1 MTTANS
7 FTKPNWRT
15 PTVVLICAGLV
26 VTLSMGVRHGFGLF
40 LQPVTTDLG
49 LTRQNFAFAMG
60 VQNLMWGLGQP
71 FVGMIADRFGTG
83 RVLAVGAVMY
93 ALGLAFMSAA
103 HSAFGLTMS
112 AGVLI
117 GLGLSGTTFSIVFG
131 AVGRAVTP
139 QFRSK
144 ALAIVGAAG
153 SFGQFVMVPGTHSL
167 IAGLGWASALLIL
180 AGLAALIV
188 PLANGLAEYRETPA
202 DAGVAPQSIMQ
213 ALREAFAHNGFK
225 LLTLGYFVCGF
236 QVVFIGVHLPSY
248 IVDKGLTAKNG
259 MIALALIGLF
269 NVIGSY
275 SWGSMGAHYTKKNLL
290 SLIYLLRAVVIAI
303 FLLIPISPLSVYL
316 FAAGIGL
323 LWLGTVP
330 LTSAVVAQIF
340 GVKYLSMLSGFVF
353 LSHQLGSFAGAW
365 LGGYVFDKTG
375 SYQLVWFI
383 AIALSI
389 VAALANWPID
399 ERPVER
405 LRMRESA
412 LPT

>member
-1 MTTANS
+1 MTPRRSLA
-7 FTKPNWRT
+7 KLNWRS
-15 PTVVLICAGLV
+15 PAIVLICGGLI
-26 VTLSMGVRHGFGLF
+26 VTLSMGLRHGFGLF
-40 LQPVTTDLG
+40 LQPMTTDLG
-49 LTRQNFAFAMG
+49 LTRQNFAFALG
-60 VQNLMWGLGQP
+60 IQNLVWGLAQP
-71 FVGMIADRFGTG
+71 VVGVIADRFGAG
-83 RVLAVGAVMY
+83 RVLLVGAVLY
-93 ALGLAFMSAA
+93 VSGLLFMSVAE
-103 HSAFGLTMS
+103 SAFGLSLS

-131 AVGRAVTP
+131 VVSRAVTP
-139 QFRSK
+139 AFRSK
-144 ALAIVGAAG
+144 ALGIVGAAG
-153 SFGQFVMVPGTHSL
+153 SFGQFVMVPTTHSL
-167 IAGLGWASALLIL
+167 LAGWGWASALLIL
-180 AGLAALIV
+180 AAMAALML
-188 PLANGLAEYRETPA
+188 PLARGLAEYHQASVESA
-202 DAGVAPQSIMQ
+202 VAKQSIMQ

-290 SLIYLLRAVVIAI
+290 TLIYILRGVVITI
-303 FLLIPISPLSVYL
+303 FLLMAISPLSVYL
-316 FAAGIGL
+316 FAATIGL

-330 LTSAVVAQIF
+330 LTNAVVAQIF

-353 LSHQLGSFAGAW
+353 LSHQLGSFVGAW
-365 LGGYVFDKTG
+365 LGGYLFDKTG
-375 SYQLVWFI
+375 SYQLVWI
-383 AIALSI
+383 ISVALSI
-389 VAALANWPID
+389 LAALTSWPID

-412 LPT
+412 A

>member
-1 MTTANS
+1 MTDQTIAR
-7 FTKPNWRT
+7 PNWRT
-15 PTVVLICAGLV
+15 PLVVLVCGGLM
-26 VTLSMGVRHGFGLF
+26 VTISMGVRHGFGLF

-49 LTRQNFAFAMG
+49 LTRQNFAFALGM
-60 VQNLMWGLGQP
+60 QSLMWGLVQP
-71 FVGMIADRFGTG
+71 FVGMIADRFGAA
-83 RVLAVGAVMY
+83 RVLATGAILYVS
-93 ALGLAFMSAA
+93 GLLFMSHAQ
-103 HSAFGLTMS
+103 SAFGLSAS

-117 GLGLSGTTFSIVFG
+117 GLGLSGSTFSVVFG

-139 QFRSK
+139 AFRSK

-153 SFGQFVMVPGTHSL
+153 SFGQFVMIPMTHGL
-167 IAGLGWASALLIL
+167 IAGWGWATALLIL
-180 AGLAALIV
+180 AGMAALMV
-188 PLANGLAEYRETPA
+188 PLASGLAEYRDHGSGA
-202 DAGVAPQSIMQ
+202 AGPQQSIAQ

-236 QVVFIGVHLPSY
+236 QVIFIGVHLPSY
-248 IVDKGLTAKNG
+248 ILDKGLSAKDG

-290 SLIYLLRAVVIAI
+290 ALIYLLRAVVIAI
-303 FLLIPISPLSVYL
+303 FLWVPISSTSVYC

-330 LTSAVVAQIF
+330 LTSSVVAQIF

-353 LSHQLGSFAGAW
+353 LSHQLGSFLGAW
-365 LGGYVFDKTG
+365 LGGFVFDKTG
-375 SYQLVWFI
+375 SYQLVWLI
-383 AIALSI
+383 AIGLSI
-389 VAALANWPID
+389 MAALANWPID

-405 LRMRESA
+405 LRVRESA
-412 LPT
+412 A